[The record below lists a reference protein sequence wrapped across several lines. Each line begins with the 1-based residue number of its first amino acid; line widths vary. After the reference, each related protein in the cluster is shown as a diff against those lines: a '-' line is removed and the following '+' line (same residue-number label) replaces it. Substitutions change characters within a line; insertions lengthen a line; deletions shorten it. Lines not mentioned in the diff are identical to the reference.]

1 MQLYIKNM
9 VCDRCRMVV
18 KSVLEQSGVHPLSV
32 ALGEVS
38 ISETLTKAEEHELD
52 KQLQPLGFALIHD
65 RKSRVVE
72 KIKNQIITLVHDKNN
87 ALKTTLSEDIAAAI
101 GQDYSYIS
109 SWFSKSEGITIEQ
122 YYTLQRIER
131 VKELM
136 ADGEL
141 NLNEIADRLHYSSA
155 SHLTKQF
162 KKVTGVTPTYFKN
175 KKDKQRQPLD
185 NL

>member
-18 KSVLEQSGVHPLSV
+18 KSVLEQSGLHPLSV

-52 KQLQPLGFALIHD
+52 KQLQPLGFVLIQD
-65 RKSRVVE
+65 RKSLVIE
-72 KIKNQIITLVHDKNN
+72 KIKNRIITLVHYNN
-87 ALKTTLSEDIAAAI
+87 NVLKTTLSHDIAMVI

-109 SWFSKSEGITIEQ
+109 SWFSRQEGMTIEQ
-122 YYTLQRIER
+122 YYALQKIER

-141 NLNEIADRLHYSSA
+141 NLNEIADSLHYSSA

-162 KKVTGVTPTYFKN
+162 KKITGVTPTYFKN
-175 KKDKQRQPLD
+175 LKEKQRQSLD